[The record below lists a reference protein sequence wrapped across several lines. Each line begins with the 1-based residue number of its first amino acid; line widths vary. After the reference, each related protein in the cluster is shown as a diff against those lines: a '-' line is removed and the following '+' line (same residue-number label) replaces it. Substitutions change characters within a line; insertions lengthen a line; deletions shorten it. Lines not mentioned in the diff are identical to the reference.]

1 MPSLIDY
8 RRRIRSVKNTQQI
21 TRAMKM
27 VASAKL
33 RRAQQRVLA
42 ARPYAQNLSAMLGSV
57 AAAAR
62 KAGIEEEALP
72 LLAERPEKRVTL
84 IAITSDRGLAGAFN
98 TNAIKAVIEFERERP
113 DAEVRLFTVGRKVRD
128 YVARRNYRIA
138 AEYLGVVDRARFA
151 DAQKIAREIINSYS
165 EGETDAVYIAGNTFR
180 SVLSQ
185 VVSVTKI
192 LPVQV
197 EADAAAIDY
206 IVDGDPRKLLQALLP
221 RYVESMVLQALLE
234 SGAAEHAA
242 RMTAMDAATNN
253 ANEVIDKLTLTMNR
267 IRQASITKEIIE
279 VVSGAEAAG

>member
-1 MPSLIDY
+1 MPSLIDF

-42 ARPYAQNLSAMLGSV
+42 ARPYSTNLSSMLRHV

-62 KAGIEEEALP
+62 RAGFEPEDLP

-84 IAITSDRGLAGAFN
+84 LVVTSDRGLAGAFN
-98 TNAIKAVIEFERERP
+98 MNAIKEAVDFRQRHPEV
-113 DAEVRLFTVGRKVRD
+113 DVRLVAIGRKIRD
-128 YVARRNYRIA
+128 YAARRGYAMA
-138 AEYLGVVDRARFA
+138 AEYVGVVDRVRFA
-151 DAQKIAREIINSYS
+151 DAQLMARAIIDAYAR
-165 EGETDAVYIAGNTFR
+165 GETDAVYVVGNTFR

-197 EADAAAIDY
+197 TADTPVIDY

-221 RYVESMVLQALLE
+221 RYVENAVLQALLE

-242 RMTAMDAATNN
+242 RMAAMDAATSN
-253 ANEVIDKLTLTMNR
+253 ANDVIEKLTLTMNR
-267 IRQASITKEIIE
+267 IRQASITTEIIE

>member
-42 ARPYAQNLSAMLGSV
+42 ARPYSKNLSSMLASV

-62 KAGIEEEALP
+62 KAGFEEEDLP

-84 IAITSDRGLAGAFN
+84 IVVTSDRGLAGAFN
-98 TNAIKAVIEFERERP
+98 MNAIKEAIEFRRQRK
-113 DAEVRLFTVGRKVRD
+113 DAEVRLVAVGRKIRD
-128 YVARRNYRIA
+128 YAARRGYDMA
-138 AEYLGVVDRARFA
+138 AEYVGIVDRVRFA
-151 DAQKIAREIINSYS
+151 DAQKMAREIIGAYS
-165 EGETDAVYIAGNTFR
+165 RGETDAVYIAGNTFR

-185 VVSVTKI
+185 VVSVTRI

-197 EADAAAIDY
+197 GADAPAIDY

-242 RMTAMDAATNN
+242 RMAAMDAATNN

>member
-98 TNAIKAVIEFERERP
+98 TNAIKAVIEFERQRP

-151 DAQKIAREIINSYS
+151 DAQKIAREIIHSYS
-165 EGETDAVYIAGNTFR
+165 EGETDAVYILGNTFR

-197 EADAAAIDY
+197 GADAPAIDY

>member
-113 DAEVRLFTVGRKVRD
+113 GAEVRLFTVGRKVRD

-151 DAQKIAREIINSYS
+151 DAQTIAREIINSYS
-165 EGETDAVYIAGNTFR
+165 EGETDAVYIVGNTFR

-197 EADAAAIDY
+197 EAEAAAIDY

>member
-1 MPSLIDY
+1 MPSLIDF

-42 ARPYAQNLSAMLGSV
+42 ARPYSTNLASMLAQV

-62 KAGIEEEALP
+62 KAGFEEEELP
-72 LLAERPEKRVTL
+72 LLAERPEKRIALV
-84 IAITSDRGLAGAFN
+84 AITSDRGLAGAFN
-98 TNAIKAVIEFERERP
+98 MNAIKETLQFRKDRP
-113 DAEVRLFTVGRKVRD
+113 DAEVSLVAVGRKVRD
-128 YVARRNYRIA
+128 YAARRAYPMA
-138 AEYLGVVDRARFA
+138 AEYVGVVDRVRFA
-151 DAQKIAREIINSYS
+151 DAQQMARKIIDAYS
-165 EGETDAVYIAGNTFR
+165 RGETDAVYVVGNTFR

-197 EADAAAIDY
+197 NADAPAIDY

-221 RYVESMVLQALLE
+221 RYVEIMVLQTLLE

-242 RMTAMDAATNN
+242 RMTAMDAATSN
-253 ANEVIDKLTLTMNR
+253 ANDVIEKLTLTMNR
-267 IRQASITKEIIE
+267 TRQASITKEIIE